1 MAELGARRAWET
13 RRRRLSELETVRALG
28 HRQGLAVLDTRKSA
42 RRKKKRR
49 EMGMGKADEQRR
61 EGWTWHERG
70 ANTRELS
77 AQERQARRA
86 RCAEEGEEG
95 DGRAVCQGRR
105 WARGVPGKKT
115 RREQGDTRA
124 TEIRT
129 RRGRQDFYCRRKR
142 RL

>member
-1 MAELGARRAWET
+1 MAELGARRSWET
-13 RRRRLSELETVRALG
+13 RRRRPSELETVRALG

-42 RRKKKRR
+42 RRKKRR

-105 WARGVPGKKT
+105 RAES
-115 RREQGDTRA
+115 RETRA
-124 TEIRT
+124 L
-129 RRGRQDFYCRRKR
+129 RR
-142 RL
+142 